1 MWHIN
6 VTVQQ
11 VYARNVTG
19 DVRVYIAGQGWR
31 SITGPADTVTNIAN
45 VISTA
50 AANNRRVDVY
60 IGVGGTIL
68 SAQMVL

>member
-1 MWHIN
+1 MWHFN
-6 VTVQQ
+6 VTVLR

-19 DVRVYIAGQGWR
+19 DVRVDIAGQGLR
-31 SITGPADTVTNIAN
+31 NITGPADTVTNIAT

-60 IGVGGTIL
+60 IGLGGTIL